1 MWVSTLRTGRW
12 FTITDKNKQK
22 EKESTAPEAEVLSPE
37 EVKDITAR
45 NPVAGMI
52 LDTAGTIEKD
62 ERNDFAEY
70 DYASADAIYSHVRE
84 EIASKGYSVWMNEIS
99 FDVLEG
105 EKKKQW
111 LKVSYEI
118 GLTADGGRPDDKELE
133 RITILAQYAGV
144 QTCQAVRTYA
154 LKYFLRGR
162 FLLPTGEKDAD
173 VTPYSKS
180 RPPEFQGINDAQADQ
195 LRKWCKEF
203 PSVSGALAGKSPKM
217 VSQDEYDAL
226 RQLVKDE
233 RHLLNVTGKQSDTE
247 MTEEEKQAAI
257 EKEAQE
263 AEAER
268 QREEAGGKKNGKE
281 KLRLD

>member
-1 MWVSTLRTGRW
+1 MTTGK
-12 FTITDKNKQK
+12 DKNKDP
-22 EKESTAPEAEVLSPE
+22 STPQAEVLSPADI
-37 EVKDITAR
+37 KDITAR
-45 NPVAGMI
+45 NPVAGII
-52 LDTAGTIEKD
+52 LDTIGTIEKD
-62 ERNDFAEY
+62 ETNEFAEY
-70 DYASADAIYSHVRE
+70 EYASADAIYSHVRE
-84 EIASKGYSVWMNEIS
+84 EIANKGYSVWMNELS

-111 LKVSYEI
+111 LKVTYEI

-180 RPPEFQGINDAQADQ
+180 RPPEFHGINDAQADQ
-195 LRKWCKEF
+195 LRAWCKEF
-203 PSVSGALAGKSPKM
+203 PSVSGVLAGKSPKM
-217 VSQDEYDAL
+217 VSQEEYDAI

-233 RHLLNVTGKQSDTE
+233 RALLNVTGPQSDTE
-247 MTEEEKQAAI
+247 MTEEEKQAAL
-257 EKEAQE
+257 EREAQE

-268 QREEAGGKKNGKE
+268 QRQETGGKKNGKE
-281 KLRLD
+281 KLKLD

>member
-1 MWVSTLRTGRW
+1 MT
-12 FTITDKNKQK
+12 TDKEQQK
-22 EKESTAPEAEVLSPE
+22 GKESTTPEAVVLSPE

-45 NPVAGMI
+45 NPVARMI

-84 EIASKGYSVWMNEIS
+84 QIANKGYSVWMNEIS

-195 LRKWCKEF
+195 LRNWCKEF

-233 RHLLNVTGKQSDTE
+233 RSLLNVTGKQSDTE
-247 MTEEEKQAAI
+247 MTEEEKQAAL
-257 EKEAQE
+257 EREAQE

-268 QREEAGGKKNGKE
+268 QQQEAGGNKNGKE